1 MSGVWYLRVAVVVLV
16 LCVGVGARVAYE
28 KVGGSEAGMKPAA
41 AQESGDLDCADF
53 ATQREAQAEYD
64 ADPSDPN
71 GLDADSDGIACEENA
86 GATDD
91 GSADDSGASDEQYDD
106 EGATRPGDRNNR
118 GDRDLMESGGTLA
131 APVPPLPG
139 GGCPSE
145 YTVSRRGYCHLP

>member
-16 LCVGVGARVAYE
+16 LCVGAGARVAYE

-53 ATQREAQAEYD
+53 ATQAEAQSEFD

-71 GLDADSDGIACEENA
+71 SLDADSDGIACEENA
-86 GATDD
+86 GGGTTDD
-91 GSADDSGASDEQYDD
+91 GSASDDQYDD
-106 EGATRPGDRNNR
+106 GEIVRPSDRNNH

-139 GGCPSE
+139 GGCPPD
-145 YTVSRRGYCHLP
+145 YPVARRGYCHLP

>member
-16 LCVGVGARVAYE
+16 LCVGASARVAYE
-28 KVGGSEAGMKPAA
+28 KIGGSESGMKPAA

-53 ATQREAQAEYD
+53 ATQAEAQAEFD

-86 GATDD
+86 DASDD
-91 GSADDSGASDEQYDD
+91 GGTSEDQYDD
-106 EGATRPGDRNNR
+106 EGVDRPGDRNNR

-139 GGCPSE
+139 GGCPPE
-145 YTVSRRGYCHLP
+145 YPIARRGYCHLS